1 MKKIIAAAMA
11 ALLGITALTAC
22 GDKEDGASESGILG
36 AGGQDIPDDY
46 SLAGDGMEYGASVVE
61 LKPETNE
68 NVRVMICFDKRYFS
82 EEEYGA
88 IYKISD
94 YIAAINNNDHQ
105 LIDEIFYDGYLDYAA
120 GQMGMDDSDAY
131 IDSFETSLTESLGED
146 FEIDYIDVSAC
157 YDAED
162 SASATSFEQADE
174 ILTQLAGDDILD
186 KVDYRRVVEIGGNT
200 TYKTPQGNYLFTN
213 HERPFML
220 CIYRI
225 DGEYYLF

>member
-11 ALLGITALTAC
+11 VFLGITALTAC
-22 GDKEDGASESGILG
+22 GDKEESSSGGGMLE
-36 AGGQDIPDDY
+36 GGQNIPDGY
-46 SLAGDGMEYGASVVE
+46 SLGGEEMEYGASVVE

-68 NVRVMICFDKRYFS
+68 NVRVMIGFDKRFFS
-82 EEEYGA
+82 EEEYEA
-88 IYKISD
+88 IYRISD
-94 YIAAINNNDHQ
+94 YIAAINENDHE
-105 LIDEIFYDGYLDYAA
+105 LFGEIFYDGYLDYVAE
-120 GQMGMDDSDAY
+120 QNGMEDADAH
-131 IDSFETSLTESLGED
+131 IDSFETTLTESLGED

-162 SASATSFEQADE
+162 SASASTFEQADK
-174 ILTQLAGDDILD
+174 ILAELAGDEILD
-186 KVDYRRVVEIGGNT
+186 KIDYRRVVEIGGNT
-200 TYKTPQGNYLFTN
+200 TYKTPTGDYLFTN